1 MGRKPLI
8 KMMPQFLQFHQNIS
22 NRLKTKLKGILRLR
36 KEMIMVWTLTKDSCW
51 PILRRTTMLF
61 LSTGKGITLPIML
74 IPTLWPNWRNWKGTG
89 HKDTSRSMSRATRDK
104 SGVRDPETRQKL
116 DTMKK
121 KMQQKKFGL
130 WGKAGESDRKIPTK
144 MPKHLFA

>member
-1 MGRKPLI
+1 MYKYI
-8 KMMPQFLQFHQNIS
+8 NCAIFLQFATI
-22 NRLKTKLKGILRLR
+22 
-36 KEMIMVWTLTKDSCW
+36 
-51 PILRRTTMLF
+51 LF
-61 LSTGKGITLPIML
+61 LYFFLGKG
-74 IPTLWPNWRNWKGTG
+74 NWKGTG
-89 HKDTSRSMSRATRDK
+89 HKDTSRSMSRVARDK

-144 MPKHLFA
+144 MPKHLFAGKRGAGKTDRR